1 MKILVDI
8 GHPKD
13 ANVFKNVILLLQNKG
28 HIVKI
33 ITKDKENIKN
43 ILDEY
48 GFQYE
53 LVPFYKNIV
62 SKALGIIIIDIWL
75 YKFAKEFQPD
85 IFISCGSPY
94 SAQVSKLL
102 RKPHI
107 AYPDTEIASFAIK
120 LMRPFTDKIYTST
133 SFYLN
138 LGPKQERFDGYLELA
153 YLCPEYFTPG
163 QKVLDKYGINEE
175 YIIMRLSSLSAH
187 HDIGANG
194 FCFKTEEDLKDYIKK
209 LEEYCRIIIF
219 FETEQWQTITN
230 YKLEIDP
237 NDLHDLLYFAKLYIG
252 EGATMASEAAILGV
266 PAIYVSNT
274 RRGYLDDL
282 EKNFDLVYSI
292 SNKEQAL
299 NKAISILKE
308 DNLTEKWQR
317 KRNEML
323 QEKINVVEFMV
334 NSIEKDEN

>member
-13 ANVFKNVILLLQNKG
+13 ANVFKNVILLLHNKG

-33 ITKDKENIKN
+33 ITKDKENIKK

-75 YKFAKEFQPD
+75 YKFAKKFQPD

-102 RKPHI
+102 GKPHI

-187 HDIGANG
+187 
-194 FCFKTEEDLKDYIKK
+194 
-209 LEEYCRIIIF
+209 
-219 FETEQWQTITN
+219 Q
-230 YKLEIDP
+230 
-237 NDLHDLLYFAKLYIG
+237 LLLNRNLIYLYI
-252 EGATMASEAAILGV
+252 
-266 PAIYVSNT
+266 
-274 RRGYLDDL
+274 
-282 EKNFDLVYSI
+282 
-292 SNKEQAL
+292 QA
-299 NKAISILKE
+299 
-308 DNLTEKWQR
+308 
-317 KRNEML
+317 
-323 QEKINVVEFMV
+323 
-334 NSIEKDEN
+334 